1 MTYEQAA
8 YENADKKKRYVKQ
21 YGTLKRYF
29 VYKKI
34 ELEIIDKIT
43 AKNYG
48 FKIQRI
54 HQNNRHN

>member
-1 MTYEQAA
+1 VAYEQAA
-8 YENADKKKRYVKQ
+8 YENADKKNGMLNNMVRSSV
-21 YGTLKRYF
+21 TLS
-29 VYKKI
+29 KKI

-54 HQNNRHN
+54 HQDNRHN

>member
-1 MTYEQAA
+1 MLNNMVRSSVTLF
-8 YENADKKKRYVKQ
+8 KKR
-21 YGTLKRYF
+21 
-29 VYKKI
+29 
-34 ELEIIDKIT
+34 ELETIDKIT